1 MSEGESKQTKNH
13 AENCYCDIGGK
24 EAIDKFLDWIKTQRR
39 YSVNTLDSYSRSVRH
54 WCAWLNDNEFF
65 SGDIRSVG
73 KALAKNY
80 LAYLS
85 NSGKSRRSIHNRISA
100 LRSFY
105 KFLIRESIA
114 GKNPFETLKLPKLEK
129 GLPVFLNV
137 EQMPKLLSEP
147 KQLEDD
153 GKLSDREAM
162 CDSLCL
168 ELLYGAGF
176 RVSEL
181 CSLKWENIDFT
192 NGVARITGKGAKVR
206 FCPFGEQA
214 LKLLKLWR
222 QSYAKDT
229 SPKAYIL
236 TTPRGTPMYPR
247 RIQRRLHEYLLR
259 ANLPINITP
268 HKIRHSYATHLLNA
282 GMDLRVLQE
291 LLGHASLSSTQIYTH
306 LDMRQLKQTYLKA
319 HPRA

>member
-1 MSEGESKQTKNH
+1 MAKNVLNHSEERAGPDGAGEDGI
-13 AENCYCDIGGK
+13 E
-24 EAIDKFLDWIKTQRR
+24 KFFDWIKTQRR
-39 YSVNTLDSYSRSVRH
+39 YSAHTLDSYSRSVLH
-54 WCAWLNDNEFF
+54 WREWLKDNEFF
-65 SGDIRSVG
+65 SGDICRVS
-73 KALAKNY
+73 KILAKNY

-105 KFLIRESIA
+105 KFLIRENIA
-114 GKNPFETLKLPKLEK
+114 RENPFETLKLPKLEK

-137 EQMPKLLSEP
+137 DQMPKLLSEP
-147 KQLEDD
+147 KHLEDD

-162 CDSLCL
+162 CDSLCF

-181 CSLKWENIDFT
+181 CSLKWGNIDFT
-192 NGVARITGKGAKVR
+192 NGVARITGKGSKVR

-214 LKLLKLWR
+214 LALLKLWR

-236 TTPRGTPMYPR
+236 TTPRGTAMYPR
-247 RIQRRLHEYLLR
+247 RIQRRLREYLLR